1 MKINE
6 IVNKYTTPDDFIK
19 AVEEQ
24 LLLLAK
30 EQPDFRYSTSDEP
43 ATCRYNGPATITDLL
58 GNKSLAGL
66 DCKGCIFGQA
76 LQKLGWDDTRELSCA
91 SAIDH
96 LIRLE
101 DNESSKRL
109 LMWRSIQSEQ
119 DRGKTWSEAVS
130 LLSANAPA
138 TGENN

>member
-1 MKINE
+1 MKLNE
-6 IVNKYTTPDDFIK
+6 IIDKYSTPDDFIK

-30 EQPDFRYSTSDEP
+30 EQPDFRYNT
-43 ATCRYNGPATITDLL
+43 TGLTVNCRYNAGAVILNFNSDELKPAGP
-58 GNKSLAGL
+58 

-76 LQKLGWDDTRELSCA
+76 LQNLGWDDARELST
-91 SAIDH
+91 SSTIDFLLPVSVNPH
-96 LIRLE
+96 RT
-101 DNESSKRL
+101 

-138 TGENN
+138 IGESK